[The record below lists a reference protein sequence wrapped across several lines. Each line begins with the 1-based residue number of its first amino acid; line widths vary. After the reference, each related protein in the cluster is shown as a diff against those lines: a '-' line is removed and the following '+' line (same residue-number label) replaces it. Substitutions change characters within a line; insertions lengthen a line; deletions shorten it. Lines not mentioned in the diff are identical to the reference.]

1 MSASIC
7 GLQCGLLPWPLHC
20 SLRRN
25 GGLVAAAPTA
35 SPVHSTAMVLCAS
48 YSSSTTTRATTHSP
62 LQFSK
67 DSFEDFLLRTQESIC
82 DQLAA
87 VDGSGKQF
95 CCDKWQRGEDPSS
108 GYGITRVLEGGN
120 LMEKAAA
127 NVSIIHGR
135 LSEARTKAMSA
146 RGRNVETGSEY
157 FAGAL
162 SLVFHP
168 RNPYIPTFR
177 SDVRYFEVGHIGWFG
192 GGADLTPNYLD
203 IDEAHYFHGFLKQ
216 LCDQYNPTFYLQSK
230 ATCDSYF
237 YLPAR
242 REHRGIGGIFFDDLE
257 SFNVLEASQ
266 QLPEEDEPVRR
277 KLESNRARVFEF
289 VSKLAEGF
297 LASYLPIVEK
307 KRGLSY
313 GDRERQW
320 QLLRRGR
327 YLEFNLLYD
336 RGVKFG
342 LDGGRIESIMVSAP
356 PLIAWKYNV
365 IPETDSP
372 EAQMLEVLRRP
383 RAWT

>member
-1 MSASIC
+1 
-7 GLQCGLLPWPLHC
+7 
-20 SLRRN
+20 
-25 GGLVAAAPTA
+25 
-35 SPVHSTAMVLCAS
+35 
-48 YSSSTTTRATTHSP
+48 
-62 LQFSK
+62 
-67 DSFEDFLLRTQESIC
+67 
-82 DQLAA
+82 
-87 VDGSGKQF
+87 
-95 CCDKWQRGEDPSS
+95 
-108 GYGITRVLEGGN
+108 
-120 LMEKAAA
+120 MEKAAA

-203 IDEAHYFHGFLKQ
+203 INEACCFHGFLKQ
-216 LCDQYNPTFYLQSK
+216 LCDQYNPTFYLHSK
-230 ATCDSYF
+230 AACDSYF

-266 QLPEEDEPVRR
+266 PLPEEDETVRR

-297 LASYLPIVEK
+297 LPSYLPIVEK
-307 KRGLSY
+307 KRSLSY

-365 IPETDSP
+365 IPETNSP